1 MENSMFGTKKAFGWL
16 LLLLCVRG
24 SAGGGFLIMSS
35 PANSRV
41 GYIFL
46 PDSGVTAVSA
56 GKDLITS
63 GLSSPMGVAVD
74 QRRPAKL
81 LVCDPDPGVQKIY
94 KYDLKVDGED
104 ISLDGS
110 QGTAVNNVA
119 ARQVA
124 VDGLGNIFFSNE
136 QENQIMKLSA
146 DKFLKGESAPE
157 VIYAQSA
164 GVSAV
169 SGPGGVAV
177 DNFHVFWV
185 NKQEGNMKGTVVKAD
200 EKPSTPSNLDSVVQ
214 LENNAMK
221 AFGVCLAMN
230 NVYFTGDQKNVY
242 GVKKTGGEAVTIASN
257 LEEPRGCAWDGDGT
271 VFIADKAAN
280 SVYSFAGTMHTLSPA
295 ALTKV
300 ATYDGVFGL
309 AFVSRAARLPGA
321 IVLILLAFSASW
333 RSAT

>member
-1 MENSMFGTKKAFGWL
+1 MFGARRALGWL
-16 LLLLCVRG
+16 GLGLALCARRV
-24 SAGGGFLIMSS
+24 AGGGFLVMSS
-35 PANSRV
+35 PSNSKV

-46 PDSGVTAVSA
+46 PDAGVDGTPAA
-56 GKDLITS
+56 KDLIST

-94 KYDLKVDGED
+94 KYDLKVDGTD
-104 ISLDGS
+104 IQIDGS

-124 VDGLGNIFFSNE
+124 VDGVGNLFFSNE

-146 DKFLKGESAPE
+146 DKFSKGESAPE
-157 VIYAQSA
+157 VVYAASG

-169 SGPGGVAV
+169 SGPGGIAV
-177 DNFHVFWV
+177 DNFHVFWATSR
-185 NKQEGNMKGTVVKAD
+185 EGNVMGSVVRAD
-200 EKPSTPSNLDSVVQ
+200 ERPSSPSNLDSVVQ
-214 LENNAMK
+214 LQNSAMK
-221 AFGVCLAMN
+221 VFGICLAMN
-230 NVYFTGDQKNVY
+230 NVYFSDDQKKIY
-242 GVKKTGGEAVTIASN
+242 GVKKSGGEAVTIASN
-257 LEEPRGCAWDGDGT
+257 LQEPRGCAWDGDGT
-271 VFIADKAAN
+271 VFFADKAAH
-280 SVYSFAGTMHTLSPA
+280 SVYSFAGTMHSLSPA